1 MRFNILYDTQSSEMG
16 RQLCDSFE
24 SSPDFNVATIVERRH
39 IVEISVEEKNSLK
52 KLVSYATVFFSTFTM
67 KS

>member
-1 MRFNILYDTQSSEMG
+1 MRSNILYDTQSSEMG
-16 RQLCDSFE
+16 RQLCDSFD

-52 KLVSYATVFFSTFTM
+52 KSLLAMLLSFFQHLQ
-67 KS
+67 